1 MLRALYFPIVI
12 FRSLL
17 PDAADCLPRAFS
29 AGAQRAVLHGLFP
42 VAIAFTVLQLYWG
55 WLIIQQIAK
64 MLRAP
69 EASDEEEEEEEEE
82 EDGDEV
88 EMVAK

>member
-17 PDAADCLPRAFS
+17 PDAYAALAS
-29 AGAQRAVLHGLFP
+29 AAGAQRAVLQGLFP

-82 EDGDEV
+82 DEDGDGV